1 MTAAIRAGAPPG
13 QNCDAQGWRALGVLK
28 MAGEHFFS
36 GDYSSSIWSTSRAR
50 WAAFVGA
57 FRPLRLVRRWVGV
70 LS

>member
-13 QNCDAQGWRALGVLK
+13 QNCDAQGRRALGVLK

-50 WAAFVGA
+50 RTTIVEG
-57 FRPLRLVRRWVGV
+57 FRPTRRVRPGSEVPA
-70 LS
+70 